1 MARAWEWPWSS
12 ARAHVEGRGDALV
25 AAGGPLAAEVN
36 DWRAFLA
43 AEEDEATLEQLRRHG
58 RTGRPLGSPAFLD
71 RLEARLG
78 RPLRPKKPG
87 PKPARKGS

>member
-1 MARAWEWPWSS
+1 
-12 ARAHVEGRGDALV
+12 V
-25 AAGGPLAAEVN
+25 AEVN

-43 AEEDEATLEQLRRHG
+43 AAEDEAVLERLRRHG

-71 RLEARLG
+71 RLETRLG

-87 PKPARKGS
+87 PKPARQES